1 MDRIDLQKYA
11 AKRVYVCRPAS
22 WFISRYLGCTI
33 LVRAPFDAMLDAA
46 RCIGRVSTEPK
57 ISDIQ
62 AIVPVKKD
70 VPRLDILV
78 PDIVVVEISNRI
90 GETPIYPVQLVPHT
104 VYVVLE
110 PQAIHQFLEVLRI
123 AFRDKCLVL
132 SSSSSKKPRS
142 HTAAGCKSNPKTV
155 FCFFCT

>member
-1 MDRIDLQKYA
+1 MDSIDLQEHI

-22 WFISRYLGCTI
+22 WFVSRYLGCTI
-33 LVRAPFDAMLDAA
+33 HVRAPFDAIRDAA

-70 VPRLDILV
+70 IPRLDILV
-78 PDIVVVEISNRI
+78 PDVVVVEILNRI
-90 GETPIYPVQLVPHT
+90 GETPIYPVQSVPYT

-123 AFRDKCLVL
+123 AFRHKCLV
-132 SSSSSKKPRS
+132 
-142 HTAAGCKSNPKTV
+142 
-155 FCFFCT
+155 FI